1 MSPAKSTSK
10 LNPEPKALTIEFSG
24 ICTLIWNRKAGNA
37 EVKLVDLGSAGF
49 QRHYA
54 ALGLTVAATETDTL
68 QGVKGPDADAA
79 VSLLGEDTD
88 VGLWNLRGSDV
99 EFVGATG
106 TLTVD
111 DSKVDVTKKPPKNG
125 GSIQW
130 LANVSVL
137 CESQR
142 LDPVCPTATI
152 IRIPA
157 GHISSIGGETARKVQ
172 FLADGTPVGPAQY
185 VLPRFQAVI
194 PFERELAMKLTRE
207 RVFRFSNSATIMISN
222 TCVCGLG
229 LGRPANHFYGHYEV
243 VQPKRRPIV
252 EPAGPK
258 PMFPSFPELCFPAIV
273 RT

>member
-1 MSPAKSTSK
+1 MSPAKSRS
-10 LNPEPKALTIEFSG
+10 EPKPKPHALTIEFSG
-24 ICTLIWNRKAGNA
+24 ICTLIWNPKTGSA

-54 ALGLTVAATETDTL
+54 ALGLTVAASDADTM

-79 VSLLGEDTD
+79 VSLLGQDID

-106 TLTVD
+106 KLTVD
-111 DSKVDVTKKPPKNG
+111 DSKVDVTRKPPKKG
-125 GSIQW
+125 GSVQW

-137 CESQR
+137 CESQQ

-152 IRIPA
+152 LRIPA
-157 GHISSIGGETARKVQ
+157 GHISSIGGDMARKIEFV
-172 FLADGTPVGPAQY
+172 ADGTPVGPARY
-185 VLPRFQAVI
+185 CLPRFQAVI
-194 PFERELAMKLTRE
+194 PFEQELAVKLSRE
-207 RVFRFSNSATIMISN
+207 RVFRFTRSATIMISN

-229 LGRPANHFYGHYEV
+229 QGRPANHFYGHYEV
-243 VQPKRRPIV
+243 VQAKRRPVV

-258 PMFPSFPELCFPAIV
+258 PMFPSWPELCFPGIV
-273 RT
+273 ET